1 MAPRSR
7 CKAQPQPPAMASLCN
22 DAWGFVGNRSG
33 HDGRPLILST
43 LGVPVSGPQ
52 AGEQQRQRQ

>member
-33 HDGRPLILST
+33 HDGRPLILSA

-52 AGEQQRQRQ
+52 AGE